1 MQNIRTPALIR
12 VGDLQMPQHK
22 LRSVSMVCSFFLLTA
37 TATCTSVAFAQDL
50 DQTVFPI
57 TQLKWIGLGAEGKF
71 GTGFC
76 VDRDCRFVGTNYHV
90 AMMAQLRK
98 IKGDK
103 VIQRY
108 LATGQDDDGATIND
122 GLSVNPIKFTPS
134 RDLAIYELRYPL
146 PHYHGIPFSL
156 NDLQL
161 GQEVDIYAYPKESI
175 NPIRSLVKFHGAFK
189 GETTEGLFAFDY
201 NPSNGKTIRPGAS
214 GGLVVDSKSQNV
226 VGILSSVA
234 RNGETV
240 AMAVPIQSLADFVS
254 KTQPWLAESLFPS
267 SNRETV
273 SPVASDLY
281 PKFVPPPPAVSIRY
295 RPDEPGEI
303 KVLREKAQRL
313 ADGMPNL
320 IAVQAFAWG
329 SGANNV
335 PAAVAQ
341 YEVKVLDGFQRFRE
355 YPDGKKELQDVPF
368 PPVDTVVVPGGEWS
382 ELPQMVGTA
391 LHLKIHQAADSVVN
405 GRPIKVFQYR
415 AEGEDAIL
423 SCSFKSV
430 SGLEFFLRS
439 KIFSVPCY
447 GEVWTDNDINILRI
461 SLHLELPAKWKN
473 YQSVVTYGWL
483 HRVDETPRL
492 IPLTISTQAES
503 KKKVYWCRG
512 LFTNYRIFTSR
523 AQLIANGYAQS
534 PAQQRGPASN
544 H

>member
-1 MQNIRTPALIR
+1 
-12 VGDLQMPQHK
+12 MPQHK

-108 LATGQDDDGATIND
+108 FATGPDDDGATISD
-122 GLSVNPIKFTPS
+122 GFSVNPIKFTPS

-189 GETTEGLFAFDY
+189 GETTEGLFAFEY

-273 SPVASDLY
+273 SPAASDLY

-295 RPDEPGEI
+295 RPDEPGQI

-313 ADGMPNL
+313 ADGMRNL
-320 IAVQAFAWG
+320 VAVQTFAWG

-368 PPVDTVVVPGGEWS
+368 PPVDTVVVPGGE
-382 ELPQMVGTA
+382 
-391 LHLKIHQAADSVVN
+391 
-405 GRPIKVFQYR
+405 
-415 AEGEDAIL
+415 
-423 SCSFKSV
+423 
-430 SGLEFFLRS
+430 
-439 KIFSVPCY
+439 
-447 GEVWTDNDINILRI
+447 
-461 SLHLELPAKWKN
+461 
-473 YQSVVTYGWL
+473 
-483 HRVDETPRL
+483 
-492 IPLTISTQAES
+492 
-503 KKKVYWCRG
+503 
-512 LFTNYRIFTSR
+512 
-523 AQLIANGYAQS
+523 
-534 PAQQRGPASN
+534 
-544 H
+544 